1 MSHRWHGFSQIKF
14 WDENVK
20 SVRNKMNSEL
30 EDEHFASLC
39 AGCAS
44 QTKLNRSTKAGIKIL
59 YLHFI
64 LIRPDFIIFA
74 TQNFQT

>member
-1 MSHRWHGFSQIKF
+1 
-14 WDENVK
+14 
-20 SVRNKMNSEL
+20 MNSEQKV
-30 EDEHFASLC
+30 EHFASLC

-44 QTKLNRSTKAGIKIL
+44 QRKLNRSTKAGIKIL

-74 TQNFQT
+74 LKFSNYEFPLKPSLYKGS